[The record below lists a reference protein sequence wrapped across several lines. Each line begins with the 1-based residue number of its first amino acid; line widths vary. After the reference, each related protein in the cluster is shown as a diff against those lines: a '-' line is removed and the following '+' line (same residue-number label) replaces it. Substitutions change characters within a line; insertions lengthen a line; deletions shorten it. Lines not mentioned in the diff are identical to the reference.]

1 MPLYFSHH
9 VLFLRSAS
17 SAGLERA
24 YGRYFNQTIGNLELA
39 DLQINNALKS
49 KTNREQLLSLRSK
62 KNKLETEILNHN
74 KIKSSLN
81 IRAPF
86 NAEITFLEKF
96 KKDQWVNQEDPL
108 LSLVDKDTQTI
119 FAFISEKNI
128 DNMIGDYNLTNS
140 DSLEEYKTKI
150 EKMYLTVTTTSDN
163 E

>member
-1 MPLYFSHH
+1 M
-9 VLFLRSAS
+9 
-17 SAGLERA
+17 
-24 YGRYFNQTIGNLELA
+24 
-39 DLQINNALKS
+39 
-49 KTNREQLLSLRSK
+49 
-62 KNKLETEILNHN
+62 NHN

-128 DNMIGDYNLTNS
+128 AKLKC
-140 DSLEEYKTKI
+140 EI
-150 EKMYLTVTTTSDN
+150 EN
-163 E
+163 